1 MWGILKAT
9 NVLRTELAR
18 ALSPQNFIET
28 GIVEMA
34 VSQHKSILRMEFF
47 TRLFLKNIKQLIAGL
62 YEHFLSNSQ
71 FFFSFFVFLLPY
83 TELYVP
89 TCTERRTFRNI
100 KSSNPLN
107 IESQNGQHNFVIQKL
122 CQSYIFINSIL
133 LAFPWK
139 TREGVKRKLKLTN

>member
-18 ALSPQNFIET
+18 ARSPQNFIKT

-71 FFFSFFVFLLPY
+71 FLFSFFFYLILDCIYPLVQNGEPFTTY
-83 TELYVP
+83 KVAILY
-89 TCTERRTFRNI
+89 
-100 KSSNPLN
+100 

-122 CQSYIFINSIL
+122 CQSYIFINQPPFS
-133 LAFPWK
+133 
-139 TREGVKRKLKLTN
+139 